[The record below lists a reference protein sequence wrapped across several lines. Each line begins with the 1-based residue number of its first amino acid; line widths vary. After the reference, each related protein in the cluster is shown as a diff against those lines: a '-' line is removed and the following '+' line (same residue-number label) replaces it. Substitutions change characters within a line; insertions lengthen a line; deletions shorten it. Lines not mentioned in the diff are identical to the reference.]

1 MKEYIKPEVELI
13 NFATESI
20 AAQGNT
26 GYDGGGASP
35 LGLDDLA

>member
-20 AAQGNT
+20 ADQGNEPS
-26 GYDGGGASP
+26 GGPIP
-35 LGLDDLA
+35 LGLDDLV

>member
-13 NFATESI
+13 SFATESI
-20 AAQGNT
+20 ADQGNVS
-26 GYDGGGASP
+26 GGGASP